1 MNKHMNTDPSL
12 HMEDDS
18 LPSLRPHGEAEFQS
32 REAGKGNVLTNQRRG
47 KCGLCVFCLLF
58 VSLLFSALLFSSL
71 MAAVRGLTLAVRSSP
86 WAKKKNKN
94 KKRNGKRRNKMR
106 REINLCDEDL

>member
-58 VSLLFSALLFSSL
+58 VSLLFSALLFSDGCSERPDAGRSKLSL
-71 MAAVRGLTLAVRSSP
+71 G
-86 WAKKKNKN
+86 KKKK
-94 KKRNGKRRNKMR
+94 
-106 REINLCDEDL
+106 